1 LADSKT
7 SLWGT
12 SDELDPAFSGQKQPT
27 SVQAAAMLT
36 TRSNET
42 TNSEIF
48 QATANHLGEV
58 T

>member
-12 SDELDPAFSGQKQPT
+12 SDELDPPFSGQKQPT
-27 SVQAAAMLT
+27 FVQAAAMLT
-36 TRSNET
+36 THPNKT
-42 TNSEIF
+42 TNSENF